1 MKTNMS
7 NLWKQLLVILTV
19 VIAHSAFAQAPQKM
33 SYQAVIRDNTN
44 QLIAN
49 TAIGMQVSI
58 LQGSASGTAVYVET
72 HTPTTNQNGLTS
84 VELGSGTQVSGDFTT
99 IDWSTGDY
107 FIKIETD
114 PTGGITYTITGTSQ
128 LLSVPYAFY
137 AESTNETDPKVGSVT
152 ANKVPTWNGTTLVD
166 GTIQDN
172 ATNIGVGTAPVAG
185 NKLTVNGKTATT
197 NLQLTNGAT
206 ANYVLQ
212 SDASGNG
219 TWVNPTTLP
228 VTETDP
234 QVAAATTNK
243 IPKWNGTT
251 LVDGLVTDDGTNVG
265 VGTATPADK
274 LHIVGN
280 TRVDGGRIDFRNTG
294 NSVLIG
300 ENAGLN
306 DDLNNNSNVFIG
318 TDAGNASITGS
329 DNVAVGQGALENS
342 LNSSNVAVGKG
353 SFNNNINGSNNV
365 GLGTNSGYLN
375 NDDNNTFIGTHAGYN
390 NVGTA
395 NIFIGAYAG
404 YYETASDKL
413 YIHNSDVTDPLIY
426 GDFVERDLTFNGS
439 VGIDTAPD
447 AANKLTVNGNTAT
460 TNFQMTDGA
469 TANYVLQSDASG
481 NATWVDPTTL
491 TITETDPQ
499 VSAATTN
506 RIPKWNGTTMVD
518 GQITDNGTN
527 VGIGTAT
534 PVAKLHVVG
543 NTRIDA
549 GKIDFRNTGN
559 SVFIGENAGQN
570 DDYSANNNVYVGFE
584 TGQAGVVANNNI
596 AIGYQVLKANT
607 ADNNVAIGSN
617 AMKNSTVAYQ
627 NVAIG
632 SNALIFN
639 VSGNYNVAIGNDAL
653 RSNNSGGQNVA
664 IGVGALQNNNTGSG
678 NVAIGREAGMNET
691 GNNKLYIH
699 NSNVT
704 NPLIYGDFTSR
715 LLTING
721 SMGVGTAPVGGNQ
734 LTIAGKTATTNLQ
747 MTNGATA
754 NYVLQSDAS
763 GNATWVNPATLA
775 ITEAD
780 PQVASATVSTVPRW
794 NGTTLVD
801 GIIQDDATNVG
812 IGTTPVPA
820 NMLTVAGK
828 TATTNLQMT
837 NGATTNYVLRS
848 DATGNATWVNPTS
861 LAISENDPQVSSSTS
876 NKIPKWNGSTM
887 VDGQI
892 TDNGTKIGI
901 GTTTPGWF
909 TTVRNDDNLFSSA
922 NVVDESKFALVVLSQ
937 SGNDGDG
944 VGIGLGNNT
953 GGNQA
958 GAGIVFKKTST
969 NSVGDLML
977 TVKEDLSSSGPQFP
991 ALTIK
996 SVTGN
1001 VGIGTTSPSQAK
1013 LVINGSANS
1022 NVGGYGYLNSSGSTG
1037 TSSGVWS
1044 YSIYASHRVAALEF
1058 NAFSDARIKKVKG
1071 VSDSEADLAT
1081 LASIKIT
1088 DYQLIDSIAKGN
1100 KMIKKVIAQELEQV
1114 YPQAVSTHTDV
1125 IPDIYTRA
1133 EITNGYIALKNTL
1146 KSGEKVRLILP
1157 TGEELLEV
1165 ATATEN
1171 GFTVASN
1178 QTGPVFVYGR
1188 EVNDFHTVDYEA
1200 LTTLNISATQ
1210 ELLIQIQALQNKVVD
1225 LERENNNLKAEVQS
1239 IEDVKRD
1246 LDELKRLIYNSSA
1259 NTSSE
1264 AVELAK

>member
-7 NLWKQLLVILTV
+7 NLWKQLLVIFTV
-19 VIAHSAFAQAPQKM
+19 VMAHSAFAQAPQKM

-72 HTPTTNQNGLTS
+72 HTPTTNQNGLTT

-114 PTGGITYTITGTSQ
+114 PTGGIAYTITGTSQ

-137 AESTNETDPKVGSVT
+137 AESTNETDPTVGSVA

-166 GTIQDN
+166 GSIQDD
-172 ATNIGVGTAPVAG
+172 ATNIGVGTAPVVG
-185 NKLTVNGKTATT
+185 NKLTVNGRTATT
-197 NLQLTNGAT
+197 NLQLTNGAS

-212 SDASGNG
+212 SDASGNA

-234 QVAAATTNK
+234 QVSATTFQAVPRWNGTALVDGAIRDDATNVGIGALPVPGNRLTVAGK
-243 IPKWNGTT
+243 TTTTDIQIVNGATANYVLKSDASGNGTWVNPSTLAITETDPQVSSITTNRIPKWNGTT
-251 LVDGLVTDDGTNVG
+251 LADGLITDNGTNVG
-265 VGTATPADK
+265 VGIPVPADK
-274 LHIVGN
+274 LHVVGN

-294 NSVLIG
+294 NSIRIG

-306 DDLNNNSNVFIG
+306 DDLNDNSNVFIG
-318 TDAGNASITGS
+318 TDAGHASIDGS
-329 DNVAVGQGALENS
+329 DNVAIGQGALES
-342 LNSSNVAVGKG
+342 TLSSNNVAVGRG
-353 SFNNNINGSNNV
+353 SFNNNVDGFDNV
-365 GLGTNSGYLN
+365 GLGLNSGYFN
-375 NDDNNTFIGTHAGYN
+375 NSDNNIFLGSHAGYN

-460 TNFQMTDGA
+460 TNFQMTNGA
-469 TANYVLQSDASG
+469 NANYVLQSDASG
-481 NATWVDPTTL
+481 NATWVNPTTL
-491 TITETDPQ
+491 AVTESDPQ
-499 VSAATTN
+499 VSSATSTS
-506 RIPKWNGTTMVD
+506 IPRWNGTSLVD
-518 GQITDNGTN
+518 GIIRDDATN
-527 VGIGTAT
+527 VGIGTA
-534 PVAKLHVVG
+534 PVA
-543 NTRIDA
+543 A
-549 GKIDFRNTGN
+549 
-559 SVFIGENAGQN
+559 
-570 DDYSANNNVYVGFE
+570 
-584 TGQAGVVANNNI
+584 
-596 AIGYQVLKANT
+596 
-607 ADNNVAIGSN
+607 
-617 AMKNSTVAYQ
+617 
-627 NVAIG
+627 
-632 SNALIFN
+632 
-639 VSGNYNVAIGNDAL
+639 
-653 RSNNSGGQNVA
+653 
-664 IGVGALQNNNTGSG
+664 
-678 NVAIGREAGMNET
+678 
-691 GNNKLYIH
+691 NKLT
-699 NSNVT
+699 V
-704 NPLIYGDFTSR
+704 
-715 LLTING
+715 
-721 SMGVGTAPVGGNQ
+721 
-734 LTIAGKTATTNLQ
+734 AGKTATTNLQ

-754 NYVLQSDAS
+754 NYVLRSDAS
-763 GNATWVNPATLA
+763 GNATWVNPTTLA
-775 ITEAD
+775 VT
-780 PQVASATVSTVPRW
+780 
-794 NGTTLVD
+794 
-801 GIIQDDATNVG
+801 
-812 IGTTPVPA
+812 
-820 NMLTVAGK
+820 
-828 TATTNLQMT
+828 
-837 NGATTNYVLRS
+837 
-848 DATGNATWVNPTS
+848 
-861 LAISENDPQVSSSTS
+861 ENDPQVSSATA

-887 VDGQI
+887 VDGQV
-892 TDNGTKIGI
+892 TDNGTNIGI

-937 SGNDGDG
+937 SGTDGDG

-958 GAGIVFKKTST
+958 GAGIVFKKTGT
-969 NSVGDLML
+969 NSLGDLML
-977 TVKEDLSSSGPQFP
+977 TVKEDGTSSGPQFP
-991 ALTIK
+991 AMTIK
-996 SVTGN
+996 SMSGN

-1037 TSSGVWS
+1037 TSTGVWS
-1044 YSIYASHRVAALEF
+1044 YSIYASHRIAALEF

-1071 VSDSEADLAT
+1071 VSDSKTDLAILST
-1081 LASIKIT
+1081 IKIT

-1146 KSGEKVRLILP
+1146 KAGEKVRLILP

-1210 ELLIQIQALQNKVVD
+1210 ELLVQIQALQNKVVD

-1246 LDELKRLIYNSSA
+1246 LDELKQLIYNSSA
-1259 NTSSE
+1259 NSAT
-1264 AVELAK
+1264 ATMELSK

>member
-7 NLWKQLLVILTV
+7 NLWKQLLVIFTV
-19 VIAHSAFAQAPQKM
+19 VMAHSAFAQAPQKM

-49 TAIGMQVSI
+49 TAIGMRVSI

-72 HTPTTNQNGLTS
+72 HTPTTNQNGLTT

-114 PTGGITYTITGTSQ
+114 PTGGIAYTITGTSQ

-137 AESTNETDPKVGSVT
+137 AESTNETDPTVGSVT
-152 ANKVPTWNGTTLVD
+152 TNKVPTWNGTTLID
-166 GTIQDN
+166 GTIQDD
-172 ATNIGVGTAPVAG
+172 ATNIGVGTAPVVG

-197 NLQLTNGAT
+197 NLQLTNGAS

-212 SDASGNG
+212 SDASGNA

-251 LVDGLVTDDGTNVG
+251 LVDGLVTDNGTNVG
-265 VGTATPADK
+265 VGTTTPADK

-294 NSVLIG
+294 NSIRIG

-306 DDLNNNSNVFIG
+306 DNLNDNSNVFIG
-318 TDAGNASITGS
+318 TDAGRASISGS
-329 DNVAVGQGALENS
+329 GNIGIGQGSLESTLSSGNVAVGYGA
-342 LNSSNVAVGKG
+342 
-353 SFNNNINGSNNV
+353 FNNNVNGLDNV
-365 GLGTNSGYLN
+365 GLGTEAGYLN
-375 NDDNNTFIGTHAGYN
+375 NDNNNTFLGSHAGYN
-390 NVGTA
+390 NNGTA
-395 NIFIGAYAG
+395 NVFIGAYAG
-404 YYETASDKL
+404 YDELGSDKL

-426 GDFVERDLTFNGS
+426 GDFVARDLTFNGS

-460 TNFQMTDGA
+460 TNFQMTNGATENFILQSDASGNGTWVDPTTLSVTEADPKVASATLSVIPTWNGTALVDGTIQDDASAVGIGTAPIPANKLTVAGKTATTDLQMTNGA
-469 TANYVLQSDASG
+469 TANYVLQSDATG
-481 NATWVDPTTL
+481 NATWVNPTTL
-491 TITETDPQ
+491 AITESDPQ
-499 VSAATTN
+499 VAAATATS
-506 RIPKWNGTTMVD
+506 IPRWNGTALVD
-518 GQITDNGTN
+518 GIIRDDATN
-527 VGIGTAT
+527 VGIGTA
-534 PVAKLHVVG
+534 PLPA
-543 NTRIDA
+543 
-549 GKIDFRNTGN
+549 
-559 SVFIGENAGQN
+559 
-570 DDYSANNNVYVGFE
+570 
-584 TGQAGVVANNNI
+584 
-596 AIGYQVLKANT
+596 
-607 ADNNVAIGSN
+607 
-617 AMKNSTVAYQ
+617 
-627 NVAIG
+627 
-632 SNALIFN
+632 
-639 VSGNYNVAIGNDAL
+639 
-653 RSNNSGGQNVA
+653 
-664 IGVGALQNNNTGSG
+664 
-678 NVAIGREAGMNET
+678 
-691 GNNKLYIH
+691 NKLT
-699 NSNVT
+699 V
-704 NPLIYGDFTSR
+704 
-715 LLTING
+715 
-721 SMGVGTAPVGGNQ
+721 
-734 LTIAGKTATTNLQ
+734 AGKTATTNLQ

-754 NYVLQSDAS
+754 NYVLRSDAS
-763 GNATWVNPATLA
+763 GNATWVNPTTLA
-775 ITEAD
+775 VT
-780 PQVASATVSTVPRW
+780 
-794 NGTTLVD
+794 
-801 GIIQDDATNVG
+801 
-812 IGTTPVPA
+812 
-820 NMLTVAGK
+820 
-828 TATTNLQMT
+828 
-837 NGATTNYVLRS
+837 
-848 DATGNATWVNPTS
+848 
-861 LAISENDPQVSSSTS
+861 ENDPQVSSATA

-887 VDGQI
+887 VDGQV
-892 TDNGTKIGI
+892 TDNGTNIGI

-937 SGNDGDG
+937 SGTDGDG

-958 GAGIVFKKTST
+958 GAGIVFKKTGT
-969 NSVGDLML
+969 NSLGDLML
-977 TVKEDLSSSGPQFP
+977 TVKEDGTSSGPQFP
-991 ALTIK
+991 AMTIK
-996 SVTGN
+996 SMSGN

-1037 TSSGVWS
+1037 TSTGVWS

-1058 NAFSDARIKKVKG
+1058 NAFSDARIKKIKG
-1071 VSDSEADLAT
+1071 ISDSEADLAT

-1146 KSGEKVRLILP
+1146 KAGEKVRLILP

-1210 ELLIQIQALQNKVVD
+1210 ELLVQIQALQNKVVD

-1246 LDELKRLIYNSSA
+1246 LDELKRLIYNSSVNSA
-1259 NTSSE
+1259 T
-1264 AVELAK
+1264 ATMELSK